1 MYLCQKGSNYT
12 LVRYGMIRPL
22 LAAGIAVKSYLSYLE
37 CTACRA
43 QFAPYQPMRT
53 CSKCGKVLFP
63 QYDLAALKR
72 EVSREVFSTRPPTLW
87 RFFELLPLQ
96 ETSNVVT
103 LGEGGTPLLSPV
115 KLAKKLGVPHLYI
128 KDEGLNPTATFK
140 ARGMAVAVSRA
151 KELGITRLSLPS
163 AGNAAGALAVYAAR
177 AGLEA
182 RLFVPRDTPEANRKE
197 IAVTGASL
205 TLVDGHIGDAGRL
218 SRQKA
223 QEEGLF
229 DLSTLQEP
237 YRVEGKKT
245 MGLEIAMDMDWRL
258 PDVIIYPTGGGT
270 GIVGMWKVFQ
280 DLLDLGWV
288 EGPQPRFIAVQAEGC
303 QPVVRAIHEG
313 AAGCEPWLNPKT
325 VAHGLCVPHPFA
337 DYLILKAIRET
348 GGTALAVTDEEMVE
362 GMIEMALTEGIFPCP
377 EGAASL
383 AALKRLLADRVVGP
397 ETTIV
402 LLNTGSGLKYLEL
415 VE

>member
-1 MYLCQKGSNYT
+1 
-12 LVRYGMIRPL
+12 MIRPL
-22 LAAGIAVKSYLSYLE
+22 LAAGIAVKSYLSHLE
-37 CTACRA
+37 CTGCCA
-43 QFAPYQPMRT
+43 QYHPHQPMRT
-53 CSKCGKVLFP
+53 CSKCGKGLFP
-63 QYDLAALKR
+63 RYDLAALKG

-103 LGEGGTPLLSPV
+103 LGEGGTPLLSAV
-115 KLAKKLGVPHLYI
+115 TLAKRLGVPHLYI

-163 AGNAAGALAVYAAR
+163 AGNAAGGLAVYAAR

-182 RLFVPRDTPEANRKE
+182 RLFIPRDAPQANRKE
-197 IAVTGASL
+197 IAVTGAIL
-205 TLVDGHIGDAGRL
+205 TLVDGHIDEAGRL
-218 SRQKA
+218 SRQRA
-223 QEEGLF
+223 REEGLF

-237 YRVEGKKT
+237 YRLEGKKT
-245 MGLEIAMDMDWRL
+245 MGLEIAMAMDWRL

-303 QPVVRAIHEG
+303 QPIVKALHEG
-313 AAGCEPWLNPKT
+313 AGFCEPWLNPKT

-337 DYLILKAIRET
+337 DYLILEAIRET
-348 GGTALAVTDEEMVE
+348 RGIALAVTDKEMVE
-362 GMIEMALTEGIFPCP
+362 GMREMASTEGIFPCP
-377 EGAASL
+377 EGAATL
-383 AALKRLLADRVVGP
+383 AALKRLLADGVVGP